1 MIPVDVENDEC
12 LVSCRKAITV
22 MTNGGGPSN
31 IEGRE
36 LRIIGAA
43 K

>member
-1 MIPVDVENDEC
+1 MVPVDVENDESW
-12 LVSCRKAITV
+12 VSCRKAITV